1 VPVVQ
6 RVGDPALA
14 SDHYFRLAIAAQFFG
29 RNEEGRAAAV
39 AAIEHATRAADA
51 ERAGRGHYAVAI
63 VDVGT
68 GAIASAIAHAKRAT
82 DLLDTPAGRHWCGLS
97 YWLLT
102 WAHMVAGTLAE
113 ALAHGERG
121 VAIARET
128 GDRRVEAFAAYIT
141 AVVHAARGDAE
152 AAIASAQQATAAA
165 IDPISRGLA
174 LFAWAHARFAQGD
187 GHATIAVLRELLGRR
202 PLAVITRARALMLL
216 AEAQRVVRDTAASA
230 ETAREALA
238 DAEAYGVPMVAGG
251 AQRTLGRIA
260 RAAGDLASGENYL
273 IRALETFRRSEATL
287 EMAETRLDLARALV
301 DRNARDEA
309 RTHIT
314 EAVRVFR
321 ASAAPPRVTEA
332 REVARELGL
341 EVTDD

>member
-1 VPVVQ
+1 
-6 RVGDPALA
+6 
-14 SDHYFRLAIAAQFFG
+14 
-29 RNEEGRAAAV
+29 
-39 AAIEHATRAADA
+39 
-51 ERAGRGHYAVAI
+51 
-63 VDVGT
+63 
-68 GAIASAIAHAKRAT
+68 
-82 DLLDTPAGRHWCGLS
+82 
-97 YWLLT
+97 
-102 WAHMVAGTLAE
+102 
-113 ALAHGERG
+113 
-121 VAIARET
+121 
-128 GDRRVEAFAAYIT
+128 
-141 AVVHAARGDAE
+141 
-152 AAIASAQQATAAA
+152 
-165 IDPISRGLA
+165 
-174 LFAWAHARFAQGD
+174 
-187 GHATIAVLRELLGRR
+187 
-202 PLAVITRARALMLL
+202 
-216 AEAQRVVRDTAASA
+216 
-230 ETAREALA
+230 
-238 DAEAYGVPMVAGG
+238 MVAGG